1 MVKWYN
7 QNCTMG
13 IKGIQD
19 NIHTFL
25 WKKYLNTIMGLII
38 DLFRF
43 PRLWNNLLDF
53 KNSKFFLHNNIFKF
67 SIWMNFWNFEDWEEI
82 FIYWGDYLAIL
93 EKIFLEWMST
103 CYLIDTLGPHYY
115 SFFNY
120 NWHIGII
127 KGIVDVHHLQ
137 SSIY

>member
-1 MVKWYN
+1 MHYGNKRDSGQHSYIFVKKIFKHYN
-7 QNCTMG
+7 GSNYWP
-13 IKGIQD
+13 
-19 NIHTFL
+19 F
-25 WKKYLNTIMGLII
+25 
-38 DLFRF
+38 FRF

-53 KNSKFFLHNNIFKF
+53 KNSKFFLHDNIFKF

-103 CYLIDTLGPHYY
+103 CYLIDTVHWLHIPTPFY
-115 SFFNY
+115 FY

-127 KGIVDVHHLQ
+127 KGSVDVHHLQ